1 MAKKQIGKIVN
12 FFGLKGQLKVSV
24 TSSSASERF
33 KPGKTI
39 LIADATGQ
47 EKEYKITSLMIKNDR
62 ILAIGIEGYDDINQI
77 QSFIGK
83 EIYQNVRAPKGA
95 YFYDDLIGMNVID
108 ATGKDLGVV
117 DHIEKMPA
125 CEYLV
130 IGKTLYIPFLQEKF
144 IASVDKKA
152 KKITLTQ
159 LGTEATK

>member
-77 QSFIGK
+77 QGFIGK
-83 EIYQNVRAPKGA
+83 AKQCINYCVASYKNRFFINIF
-95 YFYDDLIGMNVID
+95 FY
-108 ATGKDLGVV
+108 
-117 DHIEKMPA
+117 
-125 CEYLV
+125 
-130 IGKTLYIPFLQEKF
+130 
-144 IASVDKKA
+144 
-152 KKITLTQ
+152 
-159 LGTEATK
+159 